1 MNSFRN
7 LLLLTAV
14 LSLCLATGGCSPSGD
29 DDQADGTADSL
40 RSEPVRIIE
49 MQYTEIAR
57 RVTYSAHLHAQDEVH
72 LAPASPG
79 RVDRLHVD
87 VGDRVRKGQLLV
99 EMDSTQ
105 LQQATVQLRR
115 LETDFRRLDTLRKA
129 GSVSQYQFDQLKTQ
143 LDIARSNVSFLRD
156 NTTLRAP
163 YSATVSGRYYESG
176 EMYSGAPT
184 TPAGKAAVLSL
195 VNTDRLKA
203 MINVAE
209 RYYPQVKTGLEVDI
223 RADVYP
229 DRSFSGRVT
238 TVHPTVDPATRTF
251 TVEITVPNTAELLRP
266 GMFARAVLDL
276 ERVRAFLAPAIAVM
290 KLQGSDERFVFLEE
304 AGMARRVTVAL
315 GDRHDDQVEILSDA
329 IEAGDH
335 LIVAGQ
341 SKLVDQ
347 TPVTVQH

>member
-1 MNSFRN
+1 MNSSRKLF
-7 LLLLTAV
+7 LLAAV
-14 LSLCLATGGCSPSGD
+14 FSLCLAPGGCSPSGED
-29 DDQADGTADSL
+29 DGGTADSL
-40 RSEPVRIIE
+40 RSEPVRVME
-49 MQYTEIAR
+49 MQFREVSR
-57 RVTYSAHLHAQDEVH
+57 RITYSAQLHAHDEVH

-105 LQQATVQLRR
+105 LRQATVQLRT
-115 LETDFRRLDTLRKA
+115 LETDFQRLDTLRKT

-143 LDIARSNVSFLRD
+143 LEIARSNVAFLRD

-163 YSATVSGRYYESG
+163 FSGTVSGRYYESG

-209 RYYPQVKTGLEVDI
+209 RYYPQVKQGMQVEV

-229 DRSFSGRVT
+229 TKTFTGRVT
-238 TVHPTVDPATRTF
+238 TVHPTVDPSTRTF
-251 TVEITVPNTAELLRP
+251 TVEITVPNTGNLLRP
-266 GMFARAVLDL
+266 GMFARAILDL

-304 AGMARRVTVAL
+304 AGVARRLSVTL
-315 GDRHDDQVEILSDA
+315 GDRHDDQVEIQSED
-329 IEAGDH
+329 IQEGDR

-347 TPVTVQH
+347 TPVTVQQ